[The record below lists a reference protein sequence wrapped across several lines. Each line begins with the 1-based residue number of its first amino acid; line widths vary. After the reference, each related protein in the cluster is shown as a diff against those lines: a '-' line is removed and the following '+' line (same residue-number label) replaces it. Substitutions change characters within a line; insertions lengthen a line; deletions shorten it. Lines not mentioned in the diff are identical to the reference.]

1 MRNTPDTIADY
12 TADNNFVFYGSFYES
27 IRILPPD
34 VQLEIYNALC
44 CYGCC
49 GGIPEGMS
57 VVARAMFMA
66 LQPQIDASQSRYARA
81 VSGGAPKGVCNN
93 PNGRRGKR
101 PEPSAD
107 KTDHQTDPE
116 TNEQT
121 QPLEKQTEKQ
131 TSEQTETNSETN
143 PEQKNKLNIELKL
156 KEKEEIKLEDNCSRN
171 YARARSVFVDDFF
184 TDTRMPAIARQAEAL
199 GVTVAEFRN
208 LVEQVLDDWELNG
221 PIPEPDNDVRRHMLN
236 TVRRKHEAQLQRV
249 LRRRIVSPSASPMS
263 TAPVTTH
270 DSAYYERIEAECKR
284 REERAH
290 ASFLKGDALRAKL
303 AAFDLDNPAA

>member
-1 MRNTPDTIADY
+1 MRNTTDTIADY

-44 CYGCC
+44 GYGCC
-49 GGIPEGMS
+49 GEIPEGMS

-101 PEPSAD
+101 PKPSAD
-107 KTDHQTDPE
+107 NTNPE

-121 QPLEKQTEKQ
+121 QPIEKQ

-143 PEQKNKLNIELKL
+143 PEQKNKLNIELK
-156 KEKEEIKLEDNCSRN
+156 EEIKLEDNCSRN
-171 YARARSVFVDDFF
+171 YARAREVFVEDFF
-184 TDTRMPAIARQAEAL
+184 TDTRMPAITRQAEAL

-208 LVEQVLDDWELNG
+208 LVGQVLDDWELNG

-236 TVRRKHEAQLQRV
+236 TVRRKHEAQVQQS
-249 LRRRIVSPSASPMS
+249 LRRRSVSPSVIPVSPAPA
-263 TAPVTTH
+263 TAH
-270 DSAYYERIEAECKR
+270 DSAYYERIEASSKR
-284 REERAH
+284 REEMAH
-290 ASFLKGDALRAKL
+290 ASFLSGEALRAKL